1 MRRMNIRRRLSA
13 LLACLSLAAVAG
25 CSFSSSNSGGPLP
38 DAKTLVQQSSAVTR
52 NLTSAHLILKVD
64 GKVPGL
70 PVRLLTGD
78 LTTSPSTAAKGH
90 AQISYLGRD
99 ISADFVVVD
108 GHLYTNALNPAN
120 PAMADLGPASQV
132 YDPSVILSPDTGV
145 ANVLAHFTD
154 AKAEGREQVSDKTT
168 VRITGQVSPDAV
180 NEIADP
186 VDPSFSFRATKPVPA
201 TVWIVEDGDHQLAQ
215 INLQYSPGNS
225 VQMTLSNWG
234 QPVQIAKPAAG

>member
-1 MRRMNIRRRLSA
+1 MLPMNIRRRLPSV
-13 LLACLSLAAVAG
+13 LACLSLAAVAG
-25 CSFSSSNSGGPLP
+25 CSFSSSSTGGPLP
-38 DAKTLVQQSSAVTR
+38 DAKTLVQQSSATTK
-52 NLTSAHLILKVD
+52 NLTNTHLILKVD

-78 LTTSPSTAAKGH
+78 LTTSPSTAAKGN
-90 AQISYLGRD
+90 AQLTYLGRD

-120 PAMADLGPASQV
+120 PAMTDVGPASQV
-132 YDPSVILSPDTGV
+132 YDPSAILNPDIGLS
-145 ANVLAHFTD
+145 NVLAHFTD
-154 AKAEGREQVSDKTT
+154 AKAAGRDQVSGQTT
-168 VRITGQVSPDAV
+168 VRISGEVSPDAV
-180 NEIADP
+180 NKIVATFE
-186 VDPSFSFRATKPVPA
+186 ATKPVPA
-201 TVWIVEDGDHQLAQ
+201 TAWIVEGGDHQLAQ